1 MDPVTMSVVAPAIG
15 GLVGGLFGGSGSE
28 MSPEMK
34 RLLQLML
41 REYKSMKAYGNSP
54 GLSDPQEQ
62 QALAS
67 ARAQALQSY
76 MNQSGNALMGAFG
89 GAGDQQN
96 PEALGDFMRGVT
108 GTQMGINSNI
118 YNSLLMNSL
127 DARRNVKYQQAPQML
142 QGAFYGAA
150 QAPRQQTGTDLS
162 GLFMQLGSAFGGAKK
177 PTAPSTGLAGPGTQM
192 GGMSPV
198 APAPSLFTNAPVAGG
213 SLAPPIAF
221 SMPPRLNPS
230 NPWM

>member
-1 MDPVTMSVVAPAIG
+1 MNLGSLAPLAG
-15 GLVGGLFGGSGSE
+15 GLLGGLFGGSGSE

-34 RLLQLML
+34 RLLRLML

-96 PEALGDFMRGVT
+96 PEALGDFMRGIT

-118 YNSLLMNSL
+118 YNALLMNSL
-127 DARRNVKYQQAPQML
+127 DARRNVKYQQAPQLL
-142 QGAFYGAA
+142 QGAFYGTA

-162 GLFMQLGSAFGGAKK
+162 GLFMQLGSAFATPKRPASSGQQVAVP
-177 PTAPSTGLAGPGTQM
+177 PTAN
-192 GGMSPV
+192 PV
-198 APAPSLFTNAPVAGG
+198 APPPINFTTPG
-213 SLAPPIAF
+213 SMLAPPR
-221 SMPPRLNPS
+221 MLNPT
-230 NPWM
+230 NTW